1 MTISEEVLKQYKA
14 CREDVAVAIVD
25 DWKLL
30 RLKGEDHL
38 TFLQG
43 QTTNDVLALEDG
55 QGHAAAILDPKAKVI
70 SLIYNFRCKDCLYM
84 LVPSERQQAV
94 AEHLEKYAVMDEVE
108 VSQPDF
114 GVLSFS
120 GPNTRKYLEGIFS
133 QELKPHALFE
143 HQQLDW
149 NGTGIPLLEYS
160 FTGENGFLIFAQD
173 VNKLLAKIDADNSLI
188 KLSSEAQEILR
199 IEAGLPKWGSDCS
212 ESTLFPEMN
221 LQTGTVSYTKG
232 CFVGQEIVARVKYRG
247 AVNKCLMGMI
257 FDEDSPEESSD
268 FRVRGQKGG
277 VITSISY
284 SPSLEKN
291 IALAFINKKHR
302 APGTRLNVEVEE
314 KSFKAT
320 TSLLP
325 FYQLKSEIDEAEGL
339 YYSAMD
345 LFKESSDEDDIKAE
359 PILREAIRKNPKMAD
374 AYETLGVILSRHER
388 YDEAIALMKQLKEI
402 NPEEVMAYS
411 NLSLY
416 YMKKGMIDEA
426 EAEKAAATTVT
437 FKIAAKERKQRLEVE
452 KLEKEKA
459 AEAKRRMGMFQQVLE
474 IDSDDLIAN
483 FGLGKALLDAGESKD
498 AIPYLE
504 KCLSVK
510 KDYTAAFL
518 HLGQALMKSGNQAQ
532 AKEIF
537 KNGIECANISGDMM
551 PGNEM
556 ERLLAGLNSSLE

>member
-1 MTISEEVLKQYKA
+1 M
-14 CREDVAVAIVD
+14 
-25 DWKLL
+25 
-30 RLKGEDHL
+30 
-38 TFLQG
+38 QG

-55 QGHAAAILDPKAKVI
+55 QGHASAILDPKAKVI
-70 SLIYNFRCKDCLYM
+70 SLIYNFRCKGCLYM
-84 LVPSERQQAV
+84 LVPSECQEIV
-94 AEHLEKYAVMDEVE
+94 AEHLKKYAVMDDVE
-108 VSQPDF
+108 ISQPNF

-120 GPNTRKYLEGIFS
+120 GPNTRKHLEGVFS

-149 NGTGIPLLEYS
+149 NGVGIPLLELS

-173 VNKLLAKIDADNSLI
+173 AKELLAKIDPEDSLV
-188 KLSSEAQEILR
+188 KLGNEAKEVLR
-199 IEAGLPKWGSDCS
+199 IEAGQPKWLIDFN
-212 ESTLFPEMN
+212 EKTLFPEMN

-247 AVNKCLMGMI
+247 AVNKCLMGLI
-257 FDEDSPEESSD
+257 FDDSFPDASGD
-268 FRVRGQKGG
+268 FAVRGQKGG
-277 VITSISY
+277 VIQSICY
-284 SPSLEKN
+284 SPYLKKN
-291 IALAFINKKHR
+291 VALAYINKKHR
-302 APGTRLNVEVEE
+302 APGTRLNVEVGET
-314 KSFKAT
+314 SYKAM

-325 FYQLKSEIDEAEGL
+325 LYQLKSELEEAEDL
-339 YYSAMD
+339 YFQAMD
-345 LFKESSDEDDIKAE
+345 LFKESSDEDDIKVE

-388 YDEAIALMKQLKEI
+388 FDEAIALMKQLKEI
-402 NPEEVMAYS
+402 NPDEVMAYS

-416 YMKKGMIDEA
+416 YMKKGMIPEA
-426 EAEKAAATTVT
+426 EEEKAAATTVT

-459 AEAKRRMGMFQQVLE
+459 EEARRRMGMFEQVLE
-474 IDSDDLIAN
+474 IDPDDLIAN
-483 FGLGKALLDAGESKD
+483 FGLGKALLDSGKSED

-537 KNGIECANISGDMM
+537 KNGIECAQISGDMM

-556 ERLLAGLNSSLE
+556 ERLLADLHSSLD